1 MRAGRASRAA
11 GLAAFGAALALA
23 AGCTAPDPGGSS
35 GKDTG
40 TASTGTST
48 AAGTGGSDGTA
59 GTAARSYLTGEPG
72 AAGRVL
78 AVKIDNVAAARPAT
92 GLDDAAIVYAIEV
105 EGGLSRLMAVYDAA
119 DGLPRTVGPVRSAR
133 ETDVQLL
140 AQYGRP
146 ALAFSGA
153 QSRLLP
159 VLRASDELAAVTD
172 TGDFFR
178 DPGRRAPH
186 NEYLHPAAAAREGGE
201 AEDIGLR
208 FSADVPAGGTA
219 AGTAS
224 ARMPSA
230 RFTFTYGG
238 GRYRV
243 SMDGV
248 RSPWTADNVVIQHV
262 RVTESKYRSRTGYV
276 PFSHTVGH
284 GTARVL
290 RDGRAYD
297 AVWDRP
303 SASDGTSFTVD
314 GEQLPLR
321 PGRTWIVLEP

>member
-1 MRAGRASRAA
+1 MRAGRAFRVT

-23 AGCTAPDPGGSS
+23 AACTAPGAGSSS
-35 GKDTG
+35 GKDGGPGTG
-40 TASTGTST
+40 AASTGTATGTGEPTST
-48 AAGTGGSDGTA
+48 ATH
-59 GTAARSYLTGEPG
+59 SYLTGEPG

-133 ETDVQLL
+133 ETDIQLL

-159 VLRASDELAAVTD
+159 VLRGSDDLAAVTG

-186 NEYLHPAAAAREGGE
+186 NEYLHPADAAREGGE

-208 FSADVPAGGTA
+208 FSADAPAGGTA
-219 AGTAS
+219 ASTAS

-230 RFTFTYGG
+230 RFSFTYSG

-262 RVTESKYRSRTGYV
+262 RVTESRYRSRTGYV
-276 PFSHTVGH
+276 PFTHTVGH

-303 SASDGTSFTVD
+303 SASAGTAYTVD
-314 GEQLPLR
+314 GAQLPLH

>member
-1 MRAGRASRAA
+1 MRAGRAFRAT

-23 AGCTAPDPGGSS
+23 AGCTAPDAGGSS
-35 GKDTG
+35 GKDGGPGTG
-40 TASTGTST
+40 SASTGAGEPG
-48 AAGTGGSDGTA
+48 AAQ
-59 GTAARSYLTGEPG
+59 SYLTGEPG

-133 ETDVQLL
+133 ETDLQLL
-140 AQYGRP
+140 AQYDKP

-159 VLRASDELAAVTD
+159 VLKGSDDLAAVTG

-186 NEYLHPAAAAREGGE
+186 NEYLHPADAAREGGE
-201 AEDIGLR
+201 AKDIGLR
-208 FSADVPAGGTA
+208 FSAEVPAGGTA
-219 AGTAS
+219 AATAS

-238 GRYRV
+238 GHYRV

-248 RSPWTADNVVIQHV
+248 RSPWTADNVIVQHV
-262 RVTESKYRSRTGYV
+262 RVTESRYRSRTGYV

-303 SASDGTSFTVD
+303 SASAGTTYTVD
-314 GEQLPLR
+314 GKRLPLR